1 MKRYEDN
8 INIHEPI
15 VTVIEYVSIKMP
27 FTLWALSPL
36 VYEQSPLRMDICH
49 HWAMHISSL
58 VANRSVHYDFLFSSR
73 S

>member
-8 INIHEPI
+8 IIINEPI
-15 VTVIEYVSIKMP
+15 VTVIGYVLIKME

-36 VYEQSPLRMDICH
+36 VYEKSPLRMDIFH

-58 VANRSVHYDFLFSSR
+58 MVKKSIHYDYLFSSR